1 MKKKEKIRTAVIIV
15 LTAIAGLVLC
25 SPIFYRLYKGDRIR
39 GTVEVVIDDE
49 TYSLRES
56 DIELSDAGKVKINA
70 DGTADISIHAG
81 EYGKYGFDISDTTA
95 GRLVSV
101 SCFQF
106 NWWNVTTFELKIEM
120 NTAQGTV
127 AYSGE
132 YSYIEENGNKEYE
145 RIAAVQSLAEDK
157 LEVRIGA

>member
-25 SPIFYRLYKGDRIR
+25 SPIFYRLYRGDRIK
-39 GTVEVVIDDE
+39 GTVEVVIDGE

-81 EYGKYGFDISDTTA
+81 EYGKYGFDISDTPA
-95 GRLVSV
+95 GRSVSV

-120 NTAQGTV
+120 NTSQGTV
-127 AYSGE
+127 AYSGG
-132 YSYIEENGNKEYE
+132 YSYIEENGNKEYDT
-145 RIAAVQSLAEDK
+145 IQAVQWLSEETLQ
-157 LEVRIGA
+157 VSFGQ